1 MSSHPVCKIPFE
13 PNPENYKSDAEHDAN
28 ARKHWYLVLGVGLFT
43 KKSGNLFEFPCPAIS
58 ESNFSRTDADARADP
73 HDVLIFFEKSH
84 AVRRWKQHC
93 SRHHTANAHKNPR
106 PDDREDNEGVD
117 AVAATG
123 GRVLSHAPSGSRR
136 TGSMARAA
144 SAIPRRDISPKTG
157 YYVSRHQADRWSKAS
172 LANDAG
178 VSSAAKRRREGS
190 ASVVPSVKGER
201 QSSVKREA
209 PASPVKHERQ
219 PSVKREQ
226 VPLLLTTRRY
236 FASDV
241 QESESPLSDVLPP
254 LLYGVEADD
263 VLMPHASPVAIS
275 ATLSTTSSLSSDS
288 SGSGEWISSTSLAA
302 PGITVPGPSRLSA
315 LGAGAPAASSAF
327 VGLGESISDA
337 RPAAA
342 RMGAAGPSRISAL
355 GAGARDAST
364 SARSVRLLLN
374 SVTRK
379 LYPDPIQALA
389 EVMPGES
396 LQVVAQEE
404 VVEYCAGQSARLG
417 T

>member
-28 ARKHWYLVLGVGLFT
+28 ARKHWYLVLGVGLFNQKMQT
-43 KKSGNLFEFPCPAIS
+43 PV
-58 ESNFSRTDADARADP
+58 RTP
-73 HDVLIFFEKSH
+73 HDVLIS
-84 AVRRWKQHC
+84 
-93 SRHHTANAHKNPR
+93 SRKATQCG
-106 PDDREDNEGVD
+106 DGSST
-117 AVAATG
+117 AVATT
-123 GRVLSHAPSGSRR
+123 RR
-136 TGSMARAA
+136 TPTRIPAQTTERTTKGLMLSLPPAAASSRMPLQVRAA
-144 SAIPRRDISPKTG
+144 PVQWRVQRVQSPGATSARRLGTT
-157 YYVSRHQADRWSKAS
+157 SRVTKPTNGRRAS

-190 ASVVPSVKGER
+190 ASVVPSVKGEH

-219 PSVKREQ
+219 PSVKAR
-226 VPLLLTTRRY
+226 
-236 FASDV
+236 ASAA
-241 QESESPLSDVLPP
+241 ESESPLSDVLPP

-342 RMGAAGPSRISAL
+342 RMGATGPSRISAL